1 MKKMPLV
8 LPKYLSEHMGVSATC
23 SSYHVDLI
31 LLRSFLQGLLS
42 SKSFCK
48 QLLLL
53 LNLLP
58 KAVRLLPLTIN
69 WISLGNY
76 SRSIGYF

>member
-1 MKKMPLV
+1 MKKVPLV
-8 LPKYLSEHMGVSATC
+8 LSKYLSEHMGVSATC

-53 LNLLP
+53 NLLP